1 MLFGRTRRARTVRSR
16 VLEMAMSFVVDE
28 VRGRVKSLAKRWE
41 MAGGAAAGGGG
52 MRESTSSRIM
62 KLQKGK
68 KKKDQHEDKK
78 KKNVFL
84 KIHIHLVLLLS
95 DVFLDILFCLP
106 TI

>member
-62 KLQKGK
+62 KLQKGE
-68 KKKDQHEDKK
+68 KKKDQHEDR
-78 KKNVFL
+78 KKNVVL